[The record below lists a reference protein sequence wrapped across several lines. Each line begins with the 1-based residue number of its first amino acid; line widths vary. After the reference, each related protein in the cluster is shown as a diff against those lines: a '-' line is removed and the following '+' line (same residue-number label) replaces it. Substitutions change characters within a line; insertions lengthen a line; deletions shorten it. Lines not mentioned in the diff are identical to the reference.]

1 MKLFLDAYYNH
12 TKYTL
17 RAFSFFSSF
26 GKKKK
31 NETERQTGGE
41 RKKKK
46 KKKTIILN
54 KSNKTRLLES
64 SKIKFSVKK
73 NKSSQIR

>member
-1 MKLFLDAYYNH
+1 MKLFLDPYYNH

-41 RKKKK
+41 REKKKK
-46 KKKTIILN
+46 EKANYNFK
-54 KSNKTRLLES
+54 
-64 SKIKFSVKK
+64 
-73 NKSSQIR
+73 QI